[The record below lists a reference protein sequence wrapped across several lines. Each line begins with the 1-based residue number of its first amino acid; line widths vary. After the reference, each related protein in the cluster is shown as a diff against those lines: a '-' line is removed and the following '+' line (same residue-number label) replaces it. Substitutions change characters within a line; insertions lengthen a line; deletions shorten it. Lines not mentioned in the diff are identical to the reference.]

1 MQIRAAEH
9 EVGVGLADL
18 SAADHQPKV
27 VRLRVPSSNDKAVIH
42 GGMQADL
49 VTFKTV
55 ADALFQGG
63 ICFRMF
69 HGLRVRI
76 RLFHG
81 VLQGKTR
88 MTDYR

>member
-1 MQIRAAEH
+1 MQIRATEH
-9 EVGVGLADL
+9 EVGAGLADL
-18 SAADHQPKV
+18 RAADHQPKV

-55 ADALFQGG
+55 ADALFQCG
-63 ICFRMF
+63 IYFRMF
-69 HGLRVRI
+69 HGWRDGI